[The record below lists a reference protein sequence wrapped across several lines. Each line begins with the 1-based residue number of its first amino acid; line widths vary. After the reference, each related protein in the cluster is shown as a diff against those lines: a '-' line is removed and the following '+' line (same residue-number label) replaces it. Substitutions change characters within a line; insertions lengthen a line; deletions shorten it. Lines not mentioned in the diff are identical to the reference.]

1 MLTRLTVAT
10 PRRETL
16 EEITE
21 RVADVVAATG
31 VAEGICYVIVP
42 HTTAGVTVNE
52 AADPTVVADVL
63 GYMSELVPRDGM
75 WLHAE
80 GNSDAHI
87 KAAMVGHSAVIP
99 IEGGEL
105 VLGTWQGIFV
115 AEFDGPRPRTVLVKV
130 IPG

>member
-21 RVADVVAATG
+21 RVADVVTASG
-31 VAEGICYVIVP
+31 VREGICYVILP
-42 HTTAGVTVNE
+42 HTTAGITVNE

-87 KAAMVGHSAVIP
+87 KAAMVGHSAIIP
-99 IEGGEL
+99 VEDGEL

-130 IPG
+130 IAG

>member
-21 RVADVVAATG
+21 RVADVVAASG
-31 VAEGICYVIVP
+31 VAEGICYVVVP

-52 AADPTVVADVL
+52 AADPAVVADVL
-63 GYMSELVPRDGM
+63 NYMSELVPREGM

-99 IEGGEL
+99 IESGEL

-130 IPG
+130 IAG

>member
-10 PRRETL
+10 PRREAL
-16 EEITE
+16 EDITE

-31 VAEGICYVIVP
+31 VAAGICYVIIP
-42 HTTAGVTVNE
+42 HTTAGLTVNE
-52 AADPTVVADVL
+52 AADPAVVTDML
-63 GYMSELVPRDGM
+63 SYFSELVPRQGI

-87 KAAMVGHSAVIP
+87 KAAMVGHSAIIP
-99 IEGGEL
+99 IENGEL

-115 AEFDGPRPRTVLVKV
+115 AEFDGPRPRSVLVKV
-130 IPG
+130 IAG

>member
-1 MLTRLTVAT
+1 MLTRMTVAT

-21 RVADVVAATG
+21 RVVEVVRASG
-31 VAEGICYVIVP
+31 VREGVCHVIVP

-52 AADPTVVADVL
+52 AADPAVVADAL
-63 GYMSELVPRDGM
+63 NYMAELVPREGM

-87 KAAMVGHSAVIP
+87 KAALVGHSAAVA
-99 IEGGEL
+99 IEDGEL
-105 VLGTWQGIFV
+105 VLGTWQGIFL
-115 AEFDGPRPRTVLVKV
+115 AEFDGPRARTVLVKV
-130 IPG
+130 MAG

>member
-16 EEITE
+16 EENTE

-31 VAEGICYVIVP
+31 VREGICYVIVP
-42 HTTAGVTVNE
+42 HTTAGITVNE

-63 GYMSELVPRDGM
+63 SYMSELVPRDGM

-80 GNSDAHI
+80 GNSDAHV

-99 IEGGEL
+99 IENGEL

-115 AEFDGPRPRTVLVKV
+115 AEFDGPRPRSVLVKV
-130 IPG
+130 MPG

>member
-31 VAEGICYVIVP
+31 VREGICYVIVP
-42 HTTAGVTVNE
+42 HTTAGITVNE

-99 IEGGEL
+99 IEEGEL

-130 IPG
+130 IAG

>member
-31 VAEGICYVIVP
+31 VREGICYVILP
-42 HTTAGVTVNE
+42 HTTAGITVNE
-52 AADPTVVADVL
+52 AADPAVVADML
-63 GYMSELVPRDGM
+63 GYFSELVPRDGM

-80 GNSDAHI
+80 GNSDAHV

-99 IEGGEL
+99 IEDGEL

-130 IPG
+130 IAG

>member
-10 PRRETL
+10 SRHEAL
-16 EEITE
+16 EDITE
-21 RVADVVAATG
+21 RVADVVAAAG
-31 VAEGICYVIVP
+31 IRDGICYVIIP
-42 HTTAGVTVNE
+42 HTTAGITVNE
-52 AADPTVVADVL
+52 AADPAVVADML
-63 GYMSELVPRDGM
+63 SYLSELVPRADA

-99 IEGGEL
+99 IESGEL

-115 AEFDGPRPRTVLVKV
+115 AEFDGPRPRTVMVKV
-130 IPG
+130 IAG